1 MITHIKTNE
10 KIIFLTIDDA
20 PTYESTPQTLE
31 ILKYY
36 NVKATFFCI
45 GKNII
50 ENQNIFEK
58 IIADG
63 HQVANHSFSHQNGWK
78 TNTRKYVS
86 DVNKGKSLTNSNI
99 FRPPYGKISPL
110 QYLYLYKENR
120 IILWT
125 MMAYDF
131 DKKRSL
137 QREKKLFE
145 KYLQPGSIFIFH
157 DNKKAID
164 KKNILLPH
172 FIELALKRN
181 FSFEVLDKYIL

>member
-20 PTYESTPQTLE
+20 PTSESTPQTLE

-58 IIADG
+58 ILKDKHSI
-63 HQVANHSFSHQNGWK
+63 ANHSFSHQNGWR
-78 TNTRKYVS
+78 TNTKRYIS

-110 QYLYLYKENR
+110 QYLFLYKKNR
-120 IILWT
+120 IVLWT
-125 MMAYDF
+125 MMVYDF

-137 QREKKLFE
+137 EKDKKLLE

-157 DNKKAID
+157 DNQKAID
-164 KKNILLPH
+164 KKNILLPY
-172 FIELALKRN
+172 FIELALKLN
-181 FSFEVLDKYIL
+181 FGFEPLDKYIL

>member
-20 PTYESTPQTLE
+20 PTSESTPQTLE

-58 IIADG
+58 ILKDKHSI
-63 HQVANHSFSHQNGWK
+63 ANHSFSHQNGWR
-78 TNTRKYVS
+78 TNTKRYIS

-110 QYLYLYKENR
+110 QYLFLYKKNR
-120 IILWT
+120 IVLWT
-125 MMAYDF
+125 MMVYDF

-137 QREKKLFE
+137 EKDKKLLE

-157 DNKKAID
+157 DNQKAID
-164 KKNILLPH
+164 KKNILLPY
-172 FIELALKRN
+172 FIELALKLN
-181 FSFEVLDKYIL
+181 FRFEPLEKYIL

>member
-20 PTYESTPQTLE
+20 PTSISTPQSLE

-50 ENQNIFEK
+50 EDKELTQR
-58 IIADG
+58 IITDG
-63 HQVANHSFSHQNGWK
+63 HQIANHSFSHLNGWK
-78 TNTRKYVS
+78 TSKNKYIS

-110 QYLYLYKENR
+110 QYLYLYKNNR

-125 MMAYDF
+125 MMVYDF
-131 DKKRSL
+131 DEKRSL
-137 QREKKLFE
+137 EKDKKLLE
-145 KYLQPGSIFIFH
+145 KYLQPGSIIIFH
-157 DNKKAID
+157 DNQKAID
-164 KKNILLPH
+164 KKNILLPY

-181 FSFEVLDKYIL
+181 FSFEPLDKYVL

>member
-20 PTYESTPQTLE
+20 PTSESTPQTLE

-45 GKNII
+45 GKNIV

-58 IIADG
+58 ILKDKHSI
-63 HQVANHSFSHQNGWK
+63 ANHSFSHQNGWR
-78 TNTRKYVS
+78 TNTKRYIS

-110 QYLYLYKENR
+110 QYLFLYKKNR
-120 IILWT
+120 IVLWT
-125 MMAYDF
+125 MMVYDF

-137 QREKKLFE
+137 EKDKKLLE

-157 DNKKAID
+157 DNQKAID
-164 KKNILLPH
+164 KKNILLPY
-172 FIELALKRN
+172 FIELALKLN
-181 FSFEVLDKYIL
+181 FRFEPLEKYIL

>member
-20 PTYESTPQTLE
+20 PTSESTPQTLE

-50 ENQNIFEK
+50 KNQNIFEK
-58 IIADG
+58 ILKDKHSI
-63 HQVANHSFSHQNGWK
+63 ANHSFSHQNGWR
-78 TNTRKYVS
+78 TNTKRYIS

-110 QYLYLYKENR
+110 QYLFLYKKNR
-120 IILWT
+120 IVLWT
-125 MMAYDF
+125 MMVYDF

-137 QREKKLFE
+137 EKDKKLLE

-157 DNKKAID
+157 DNQKAID
-164 KKNILLPH
+164 KKNILLPY
-172 FIELALKRN
+172 FIELALKLN
-181 FSFEVLDKYIL
+181 FGFEPLDKYIL

>member
-20 PTYESTPQTLE
+20 PTSESTPQTLE

-45 GKNII
+45 GKNIV

-58 IIADG
+58 ILKDKHSI
-63 HQVANHSFSHQNGWK
+63 ANHSFSHQNGWR
-78 TNTRKYVS
+78 TNTKRYIS

-110 QYLYLYKENR
+110 QYLFLYKKNR
-120 IILWT
+120 IVLWT
-125 MMAYDF
+125 MMVYDF

-137 QREKKLFE
+137 EKDKKLLE

-157 DNKKAID
+157 DNQKAID
-164 KKNILLPH
+164 KKNILLPY
-172 FIELALKRN
+172 FIELALKLN
-181 FSFEVLDKYIL
+181 FGFEPLDKYIL

>member
-20 PTYESTPQTLE
+20 PTSESTPQTLE

-45 GKNII
+45 GKNIV

-58 IIADG
+58 ILKEEHSIA
-63 HQVANHSFSHQNGWK
+63 NRSFSHQNGWR
-78 TNTRKYVS
+78 TNTKRYIS

-110 QYLYLYKENR
+110 QYLFLYKKNR
-120 IILWT
+120 IVLWT
-125 MMAYDF
+125 MMVYDF

-137 QREKKLFE
+137 EKDKKLLE

-157 DNKKAID
+157 DNQKAID
-164 KKNILLPH
+164 KKNILLPY
-172 FIELALKRN
+172 FIELALKLN
-181 FSFEVLDKYIL
+181 FSFEPIDKYIL

>member
-20 PTYESTPQTLE
+20 PTSESTPQTLE

-45 GKNII
+45 GKNIV

-58 IIADG
+58 ILKDKHSI
-63 HQVANHSFSHQNGWK
+63 ANHSFSHQNGWR
-78 TNTRKYVS
+78 TNTKRYIS

-110 QYLYLYKENR
+110 QYLFLYKKNR
-120 IILWT
+120 IVLWT
-125 MMAYDF
+125 MMVYDF

-137 QREKKLFE
+137 EKDKKLLE

-157 DNKKAID
+157 DNQKAID
-164 KKNILLPH
+164 KKNILLPY
-172 FIELALKRN
+172 FIELALKLN
-181 FSFEVLDKYIL
+181 FSFEP

>member
-20 PTYESTPQTLE
+20 PTSESTPQTLE

-45 GKNII
+45 GKNIV
-50 ENQNIFEK
+50 ENQNIFKK
-58 IIADG
+58 ILKDKHSI
-63 HQVANHSFSHQNGWK
+63 ANHSFSHQNGWR
-78 TNTRKYVS
+78 TNTKRYIS

-110 QYLYLYKENR
+110 QYLFLYKKNR
-120 IILWT
+120 IVLWT
-125 MMAYDF
+125 MMVYDF

-137 QREKKLFE
+137 EKDKKLLE

-157 DNKKAID
+157 DNQKAID
-164 KKNILLPH
+164 KKNILLPY
-172 FIELALKRN
+172 FIELALKLN
-181 FSFEVLDKYIL
+181 FSFEPIDKYIL

>member
-20 PTYESTPQTLE
+20 PTSESTPQTLE

-58 IIADG
+58 ILKDKHSI
-63 HQVANHSFSHQNGWK
+63 ANHSFSHQNGWR
-78 TNTRKYVS
+78 TNTKRYIS

-110 QYLYLYKENR
+110 QYLFLYKKNR
-120 IILWT
+120 IVLWT
-125 MMAYDF
+125 MMVYDF

-137 QREKKLFE
+137 EKDKKLLE

-157 DNKKAID
+157 DNQKAID
-164 KKNILLPH
+164 KKNILLPY
-172 FIELALKRN
+172 FIELALKLN
-181 FSFEVLDKYIL
+181 FSFEPLDKYIL

>member
-20 PTYESTPQTLE
+20 PTSESTPQTLE

-50 ENQNIFEK
+50 KNQNIFEK
-58 IIADG
+58 ILKDKHSI
-63 HQVANHSFSHQNGWK
+63 ANHSFSHQNGWR
-78 TNTRKYVS
+78 TNTKRYIS

-110 QYLYLYKENR
+110 QYLFLYKKNR
-120 IILWT
+120 IVLWT
-125 MMAYDF
+125 KMVYDF

-137 QREKKLFE
+137 EKDKKLLE

-157 DNKKAID
+157 DNQKAID
-164 KKNILLPH
+164 KKNILLPY
-172 FIELALKRN
+172 FIELALKLN
-181 FSFEVLDKYIL
+181 FSFEPIDKYIL

>member
-20 PTYESTPQTLE
+20 PTSESTPQTLE

-45 GKNII
+45 GKNIV

-58 IIADG
+58 ILKDKHSI
-63 HQVANHSFSHQNGWK
+63 ANHSFSHQNGWR
-78 TNTRKYVS
+78 TNTKRYIS

-110 QYLYLYKENR
+110 QYLFLYKKNR
-120 IILWT
+120 IVLWT
-125 MMAYDF
+125 MMVYDF

-137 QREKKLFE
+137 EKDKKLLE

-157 DNKKAID
+157 DNQKAID
-164 KKNILLPH
+164 KKNILLPY
-172 FIELALKRN
+172 FIELALKLN
-181 FSFEVLDKYIL
+181 FSFEPLDKYIL

>member
-20 PTYESTPQTLE
+20 PTSESTPQTLE

-50 ENQNIFEK
+50 KNQNIFEK
-58 IIADG
+58 ILKYKHSI
-63 HQVANHSFSHQNGWK
+63 ANHSFSHQNGWR
-78 TNTRKYVS
+78 TNTKRYIS

-110 QYLYLYKENR
+110 QYLFLYKKNR
-120 IILWT
+120 IVLWT
-125 MMAYDF
+125 MMVYDF

-137 QREKKLFE
+137 EKDKKLLE

-157 DNKKAID
+157 DNQKAID
-164 KKNILLPH
+164 KKNILLPY
-172 FIELALKRN
+172 FIELALKLN
-181 FSFEVLDKYIL
+181 FRFEPLDKYIL

>member
-20 PTYESTPQTLE
+20 PTSESTPQTLE

-58 IIADG
+58 ILKDKHSI
-63 HQVANHSFSHQNGWK
+63 ANHSFSHQNGWR
-78 TNTRKYVS
+78 TNTKRYIS

-110 QYLYLYKENR
+110 QYLFLYKKNR
-120 IILWT
+120 IVLWT
-125 MMAYDF
+125 MMVYDF

-137 QREKKLFE
+137 EKDKKLLE

-157 DNKKAID
+157 DNQKAID
-164 KKNILLPH
+164 KKNILLPY

-181 FSFEVLDKYIL
+181 FRFEPLDKYIL

>member
-20 PTYESTPQTLE
+20 PTSESTPQTLE

-58 IIADG
+58 ILKDKHSI
-63 HQVANHSFSHQNGWK
+63 ANHSFSHQNGWK
-78 TNTRKYVS
+78 TSKNNYIS

-110 QYLYLYKENR
+110 QYLFLYKKNR
-120 IILWT
+120 IVLWT
-125 MMAYDF
+125 MMVYDF

-137 QREKKLFE
+137 EKDKKLLE

-157 DNKKAID
+157 DNQKAID
-164 KKNILLPH
+164 KKNILLPY
-172 FIELALKRN
+172 FIELALKLN
-181 FSFEVLDKYIL
+181 FSFEPIDKYIL

>member
-20 PTYESTPQTLE
+20 PTSESTPQTLE

-58 IIADG
+58 ILKDKHSI
-63 HQVANHSFSHQNGWK
+63 ANHSFSHQNGWR
-78 TNTRKYVS
+78 TNTKRYIS

-110 QYLYLYKENR
+110 QYLFLYKKNR
-120 IILWT
+120 IVLWT
-125 MMAYDF
+125 MMVYDF

-137 QREKKLFE
+137 EKDKKLLE

-157 DNKKAID
+157 DNQKAID
-164 KKNILLPH
+164 KKNILLPY
-172 FIELALKRN
+172 FIELALKLN
-181 FSFEVLDKYIL
+181 FRFEPLDKYIL

>member
-20 PTYESTPQTLE
+20 PTSESTPQTLE

-45 GKNII
+45 GKNIV

-58 IIADG
+58 ILKDKHSI
-63 HQVANHSFSHQNGWK
+63 ANHSFSHQNGWR
-78 TNTRKYVS
+78 TNTKRYIS

-110 QYLYLYKENR
+110 QYLFLYKKNR
-120 IILWT
+120 IVLWT
-125 MMAYDF
+125 MMVYDF

-137 QREKKLFE
+137 EKDKKLLE

-157 DNKKAID
+157 DNQKAID
-164 KKNILLPH
+164 KKNILLPY
-172 FIELALKRN
+172 FIELALKLN
-181 FSFEVLDKYIL
+181 FSFEPIDKYIL

>member
-20 PTYESTPQTLE
+20 PTSESTPQTLE

-45 GKNII
+45 GKNIV

-58 IIADG
+58 ILKDKHSI
-63 HQVANHSFSHQNGWK
+63 ANHSFSHQNGWR
-78 TNTRKYVS
+78 TNTKRYIS

-110 QYLYLYKENR
+110 QYLFLYKKNR
-120 IILWT
+120 IVLWT
-125 MMAYDF
+125 MMVYDF

-137 QREKKLFE
+137 EKDKKLLE

-157 DNKKAID
+157 DNQKAID
-164 KKNILLPH
+164 KKNILLPY
-172 FIELALKRN
+172 FIELALKLN
-181 FSFEVLDKYIL
+181 FRFEPLDKYIL

>member
-20 PTYESTPQTLE
+20 PTSESTPQTLE

-50 ENQNIFEK
+50 KNQNIFEK
-58 IIADG
+58 ILKDKHSI
-63 HQVANHSFSHQNGWK
+63 ANHSFSHQNGWR
-78 TNTRKYVS
+78 TNTKRYIS

-110 QYLYLYKENR
+110 QYLFLYKKNR
-120 IILWT
+120 IVLWT
-125 MMAYDF
+125 MMVYDF

-137 QREKKLFE
+137 EKDKKLLE

-157 DNKKAID
+157 DNQKAID
-164 KKNILLPH
+164 KKNILLPY
-172 FIELALKRN
+172 FIELALKLN
-181 FSFEVLDKYIL
+181 FSFEPLDKYIL

>member
-20 PTYESTPQTLE
+20 PTSESTPQTLE

-50 ENQNIFEK
+50 KNQNIFEK
-58 IIADG
+58 ILKDKHSI
-63 HQVANHSFSHQNGWK
+63 ANHSFSHQNGWR
-78 TNTRKYVS
+78 TNTKRYIS

-110 QYLYLYKENR
+110 QYLFLYKKNR
-120 IILWT
+120 IVLWT
-125 MMAYDF
+125 MMVYDF

-137 QREKKLFE
+137 EKDKKLLE

-157 DNKKAID
+157 DNQKAID
-164 KKNILLPH
+164 KKNILLPY
-172 FIELALKRN
+172 FIELALKLN
-181 FSFEVLDKYIL
+181 FSFEPIDKYIL

>member
-20 PTYESTPQTLE
+20 PTSESTPQTLE

-58 IIADG
+58 ILKDKHSI
-63 HQVANHSFSHQNGWK
+63 ANHSFSHQNGWR
-78 TNTRKYVS
+78 TNTKRYIS

-110 QYLYLYKENR
+110 QYLFLYKKNR
-120 IILWT
+120 IVLWT
-125 MMAYDF
+125 MMVYDF

-137 QREKKLFE
+137 EKDKKLLE

-157 DNKKAID
+157 DNQKAID
-164 KKNILLPH
+164 KKNILLPY
-172 FIELALKRN
+172 FIELALKLN
-181 FSFEVLDKYIL
+181 FSFEPIDKYIL

>member
-20 PTYESTPQTLE
+20 PTSESTPQTLE

-45 GKNII
+45 GKNIV

-58 IIADG
+58 ILKDKHSI
-63 HQVANHSFSHQNGWK
+63 ANHSFSHQNGWR
-78 TNTRKYVS
+78 TNTKRYIS

-110 QYLYLYKENR
+110 QYLFLYKKNR
-120 IILWT
+120 IVLWT
-125 MMAYDF
+125 MMVYDF

-137 QREKKLFE
+137 EKDKKLLE

-157 DNKKAID
+157 DNQKAID
-164 KKNILLPH
+164 KKNILLPY

-181 FSFEVLDKYIL
+181 FRFEPLDKYIL

>member
-20 PTYESTPQTLE
+20 PTSESTPQTLE

-50 ENQNIFEK
+50 KNQNIFEK
-58 IIADG
+58 ILKDKHSI
-63 HQVANHSFSHQNGWK
+63 ANHSFSHQNGWR
-78 TNTRKYVS
+78 TNTKRYIS

-110 QYLYLYKENR
+110 QYLFLYKKNR
-120 IILWT
+120 IVLWT
-125 MMAYDF
+125 MMVYDF

-137 QREKKLFE
+137 EKDKKLLE

-157 DNKKAID
+157 DNQKAID
-164 KKNILLPH
+164 KKNILLPY
-172 FIELALKRN
+172 FIELALKLN
-181 FSFEVLDKYIL
+181 FRFEPLEKYIL

>member
-20 PTYESTPQTLE
+20 PTSESTPQTLE

-58 IIADG
+58 ILKDKHSI
-63 HQVANHSFSHQNGWK
+63 ANHSFSHQNGWR
-78 TNTRKYVS
+78 TNTERYIS

-110 QYLYLYKENR
+110 QYLFLYKKNR
-120 IILWT
+120 IVLWT
-125 MMAYDF
+125 KMVYDF

-137 QREKKLFE
+137 EKDKKLLE

-157 DNKKAID
+157 DNQKAID
-164 KKNILLPH
+164 KKNILLPY
-172 FIELALKRN
+172 FIELALKLN
-181 FSFEVLDKYIL
+181 FSFEPIDKYIL

>member
-1 MITHIKTNE
+1 MISHIKTNE
-10 KIIFLTIDDA
+10 NIIFLTIDDA
-20 PTYESTPQTLE
+20 PHSISTPRTLD

-45 GKNII
+45 GKNVI

-63 HQVANHSFSHQNGWK
+63 HQVANHSFSHLNGWK

-131 DKKRSL
+131 DKKRNL
-137 QREKKLFE
+137 EKDKKILE
-145 KYLQPGSIFIFH
+145 KNLQPGSIIIFH
-157 DNKKAID
+157 DNQKAID
-164 KKNILLPH
+164 KKNILLPY

-181 FSFEVLDKYIL
+181 FNFETLEKYLL